1 MANVKLKEKY
11 RDSKTGDIVNLPATI
26 ARKLIRQGKAV
37 GGNIFS
43 SCETASVKQDETRT
57 ETVIPDNAYPIHK
70 GAGYYELSNG
80 EKVRGKAKAIK
91 AQKEL
96 D

>member
-1 MANVKLKEKY
+1 M
-11 RDSKTGDIVNLPATI
+11 RTI
-26 ARKLIRQGKAV
+26 EEGEQEVTERCAEAAFRNNWARKQAKMPENKAV
-37 GGNIFS
+37 TPPKNK
-43 SCETASVKQDETRT
+43 ET
-57 ETVIPDNAYPIHK
+57 AYPIHK

-91 AQKEL
+91 AQNEL